1 MPLRLAAV
9 VALAVALTACRS
21 DRVDLAYRFEEG
33 HELRYRL
40 EADAATRW
48 DLGEPGS
55 GSYHAEFEVTETVR
69 SSSGDEAVVAVTVDP
84 VTVEGRGLLPPGA
97 ETRTF
102 ELRVGARGQLL
113 EVLEVDGAPATGFDP
128 DELAFIN
135 TARPK
140 LPVDP
145 VRLRQAWPAEQELRL
160 AATTQE
166 LAVDGRLAGLAVED
180 GRDVA
185 RLSFSGAGPL
195 TRTTQVQL
203 GEAELVGSSST
214 RGEAVLDL
222 DGGYLTRASSRTESD
237 FEVRVL
243 PEDGAAPLSGT
254 LHTDLEL
261 RLTLLD

>member
-1 MPLRLAAV
+1 MRLRLAAV
-9 VALAVALTACRS
+9 VVLVAALTACRS
-21 DRVDLAYRFEEG
+21 DRVDLVYRFEEG
-33 HELRYRL
+33 DELRYRL

-48 DLGEPGS
+48 NLGEPGS
-55 GSYHAEFEVTETVR
+55 GSYRAEFTVTETVR
-69 SSSGDEAVVAVTVDP
+69 AASGDEAIVAVTVDP
-84 VTVEGRGLLPPGA
+84 VSVEGRGLLPPGG

-145 VRLRQAWPAEQELRL
+145 VRLRQSWPAEQQLRL

-166 LAVDGRLAGLAVED
+166 LAVDGRLAGLGLDD
-180 GRDVA
+180 GRAAA
-185 RLSFSGAGPL
+185 RLTFTGAGPL

-203 GEAELVGSSST
+203 GDAELVGSSST
-214 RGEAVLDL
+214 TGAAVLDL
-222 DGGYLTRASSRTESD
+222 DGGYLTSASSRTESD

-243 PEDGAAPLSGT
+243 PEDGAPLSGT
-254 LHTDLEL
+254 LHTEL
-261 RLTLLD
+261 RLELTLLD